1 MHHYDEHARATQCTS
16 LSVASWRNESLC
28 LKSAR
33 QLKLQKLSQHGKKLS
48 MRGSLDYA

>member
-33 QLKLQKLSQHGKKLS
+33 KLKLRKLNTAKLS